1 MKLYFAPGACSFSPH
16 IVLREAGLDFELE
29 LVDLRTKVTSTG
41 ADYRAI
47 NPLGYVPALQ
57 LDDGTVLTEGPA
69 IIQYVADLVPDKAL
83 APAAGSMAR
92 YRLAE
97 TLNFLSTEVH
107 KTWSP
112 LFRDVGDD
120 QRTMIVDRLRGRIA
134 HLGKRLEHQ
143 SFLEGDHF
151 TVADAYFYTLLS
163 WARWT
168 KVDLSDMPAITAYQ
182 AKIAERPAVV
192 AALAAEK
199 ALRPRNH

>member
-1 MKLYFAPGACSFSPH
+1 MKLYFAPGACSSSPH
-16 IVLREAGLDFELE
+16 IVLREAGLDFTLE
-29 LVDLRTKVTSTG
+29 LVDLRTKVTATG

-69 IIQYVADLVPDKAL
+69 ITQYVADLVPDKQL
-83 APAAGSMAR
+83 APAAGTLAR
-92 YRLAE
+92 YHLIS
-97 TLNFLSTEVH
+97 TLNFLATEVH

-112 LFRDVGDD
+112 LFGGVSDE
-120 QRTMIVDRLRGRIA
+120 QRAIITDRLRGRIA

-143 SFLEGDHF
+143 PFLEGDHF

-168 KVDLSDMPAITAYQ
+168 KVDLSDLPSITSYQ
-182 AKIAERPAVV
+182 ARIAERPAVI

-199 ALRPRNH
+199 ALRPKV